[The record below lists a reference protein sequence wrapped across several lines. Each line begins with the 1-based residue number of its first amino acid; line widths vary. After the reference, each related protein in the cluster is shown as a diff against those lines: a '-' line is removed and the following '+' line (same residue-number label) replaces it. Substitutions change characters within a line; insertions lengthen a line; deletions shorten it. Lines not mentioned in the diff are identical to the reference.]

1 MRRCAPKLGV
11 ARALGPGRQGALALA
26 RPSAPALR
34 LLVRVAHLLKNTC
47 PHLTLLPP
55 QTTPS
60 PYKGTAHLLP
70 PARCIATRDSTMDA
84 QQSSYTFSNPAMTAT
99 PLEFSM
105 LTPPASDI
113 PTTIKMEDLHSAPSP
128 AAVPEAAAATPAP
141 SSTSTSSTTQK
152 QAPKKRKSW
161 GQVLPEPKTNLPPR
175 KRAKTAD
182 EKEQRRIERV
192 KRNRLA
198 AHNSR
203 ERKREEMEKL
213 TTERDHCKASLE
225 RFFTYTQQL
234 EEQLSWYRARATE
247 QLPVLPRIVDG
258 IEMPDTTFDSPAS
271 SPAPTS
277 APTAAPTSTPT
288 IITTS
293 ADNAATERE
302 GSVASTTINPREAS
316 FTSPAM
322 NAESSF
328 GSPAMNNS
336 SYASPESME
345 DYDSPINSSSQPPT
359 PRNDE
364 LSFVEPD
371 QTQHSA
377 AMLCDLQCRSARSLA
392 SSTTLPASLW
402 TFPWAITYLILLNLR
417 LSSMTLLSS
426 SICQHTLQIIQR
438 AASSTP
444 LSPQTLWDPSA
455 FLSTLLQ
462 SLMTCTPTQAQQFL
476 LATGLAPLRKPSF
489 RVAGK
494 ASGSSGIFRERDTRR
509 AVRQFRRLSSSM
521 FDKEMRTI
529 RRQCTGRGS
538 SVQDSGHFWQDG
550 LRQNELA
557 TRV

>member
-1 MRRCAPKLGV
+1 
-11 ARALGPGRQGALALA
+11 
-26 RPSAPALR
+26 
-34 LLVRVAHLLKNTC
+34 
-47 PHLTLLPP
+47 
-55 QTTPS
+55 
-60 PYKGTAHLLP
+60 
-70 PARCIATRDSTMDA
+70 MDA
-84 QQSSYTFSNPAMTAT
+84 EQSSYTFSNPAMTAT

-113 PTTIKMEDLHSAPSP
+113 PATIKMEDLHSAPSP
-128 AAVPEAAAATPAP
+128 AAVPEAAPATPSAA
-141 SSTSTSSTTQK
+141 TSSTTHKSQ
-152 QAPKKRKSW
+152 PKKRKSW

-203 ERKREEMEKL
+203 ERKREEMERL
-213 TTERDHCKASLE
+213 TAERDHWKNSLD
-225 RFFTYTQQL
+225 RFFAYTKQL
-234 EEQLSWYRARATE
+234 EDQISWYRSHAAE
-247 QLPVLPRIVDG
+247 QLPIVPRIIDG
-258 IEMPDTTFDSPAS
+258 IEMPPQTVFSPAPS
-271 SPAPTS
+271 PSPAPTS
-277 APTAAPTSTPT
+277 APTSTPAVV
-288 IITTS
+288 TTS
-293 ADNAATERE
+293 ADNMATERE
-302 GSVASTTINPREAS
+302 GSVASTTINPRRTS

-322 NAESSF
+322 KAESAF

-364 LSFVEPD
+364 LSFAEPD

-377 AMLCDLQCRSARSLA
+377 AMLCDLQCRSASRLG
-392 SSTTLPASLW
+392 SSTTLPASLL

-417 LSSMTLLSS
+417 LSMTLLRS
-426 SICQHTLQIIQR
+426 SICQRTLQIIQR
-438 AASSTP
+438 TASSTP
-444 LSPQTLWDPSA
+444 LSPQNQWDPSA
-455 FLSTLLQ
+455 FMSTLVH

-509 AVRQFRRLSSSM
+509 AVRQFRRLSSSII
-521 FDKEMRTI
+521 DKERRTV
-529 RRQCTGRGS
+529 RGRES
-538 SVQDSGHFWQDG
+538 LVQDSGHFWQVG
-550 LRQNELA
+550 LGRNNLP

>member
-1 MRRCAPKLGV
+1 
-11 ARALGPGRQGALALA
+11 
-26 RPSAPALR
+26 
-34 LLVRVAHLLKNTC
+34 
-47 PHLTLLPP
+47 
-55 QTTPS
+55 
-60 PYKGTAHLLP
+60 
-70 PARCIATRDSTMDA
+70 MDA
-84 QQSSYTFSNPAMTAT
+84 QQSSYAFSNPAMTAT
-99 PLEFSM
+99 PLDFSM
-105 LTPPASDI
+105 LTPPASDV
-113 PTTIKMEDLHSAPSP
+113 PTTIKMEDLHQAPSP
-128 AAVPEAAAATPAP
+128 AAVPEIAAGATP
-141 SSTSTSSTTQK
+141 SNTSTSSNQK
-152 QAPKKRKSW
+152 QGPKKRKSW

-203 ERKREEMEKL
+203 ERKREEMERL
-213 TTERDHCKASLE
+213 TSERDHYRDSLE
-225 RFFTYTQQL
+225 RFFAYTKQL
-234 EEQLSWYRARATE
+234 EEQLSWYRSRATE
-247 QLPVLPRIVDG
+247 QLPAIPRIIDD
-258 IEMPDTTFDSPAS
+258 IEMPAPSES

-277 APTAAPTSTPT
+277 APSSTPAPTSAPA
-288 IITTS
+288 IITTP
-293 ADNAATERE
+293 ADGSERE

-322 NAESSF
+322 KAESSF
-328 GSPAMNNS
+328 GSPSMNQS

-359 PRNDE
+359 PRNEE

-377 AMLCDLQCRSARSLA
+377 AMLCDLQCRSALNSA
-392 SSTTLPASLW
+392 SSSTLPASLL

-426 SICQHTLQIIQR
+426 SIFQHTCQIIRR

-444 LSPQTLWDPSA
+444 LSLQTQWDPSV
-455 FLSTLLQ
+455 FMSTLLQ

-494 ASGSSGIFRERDTRR
+494 ASGSSGIFRERDTRK
-509 AVRQFRRLSSSM
+509 AARQFRRLSSS
-521 FDKEMRTI
+521 FSKEVRTI

-538 SVQDSGHFWQDG
+538 SVQDRRHHWRDG
-550 LRQNELA
+550 FRQNDLA
-557 TRV
+557 TRA